1 MRNRV
6 VIRREGVAR
15 DEEVFVGR
23 RRTTHD
29 LVVSF
34 ILHHNDYH
42 MSYPATSSRVS
53 SAGARTTARVAKGAL
68 RNEVSY
74 DPHDDEDGH
83 QTNDDLS
90 GFQFVNSNTDP
101 SDIEVFLRSVRTRPL
116 GGDDCPSHHTEAD
129 ALPDDVGETQYVT
142 PLGSAHVGGFLFPDI
157 LRWLRSYYD
166 GTLHVGVD
174 HAVVLVRP
182 RLSECV
188 RVGGS
193 AG

>member
-6 VIRREGVAR
+6 VIRRERVAR

-34 ILHHNDYH
+34 ILHHDDYH

-101 SDIEVFLRSVRTRPL
+101 SDIEVS
-116 GGDDCPSHHTEAD
+116 
-129 ALPDDVGETQYVT
+129 
-142 PLGSAHVGGFLFPDI
+142 
-157 LRWLRSYYD
+157 
-166 GTLHVGVD
+166 
-174 HAVVLVRP
+174 
-182 RLSECV
+182 
-188 RVGGS
+188 
-193 AG
+193 

>member
-34 ILHHNDYH
+34 ILHHDDYH
-42 MSYPATSSRVS
+42 MSYPASSSRVS
-53 SAGARTTARVAKGAL
+53 SAGARTAGVAKAAH

-74 DPHDDEDGH
+74 DPRDDEDGH
-83 QTNDDLS
+83 QTSDDPS
-90 GFQFVNSNTDP
+90 CFQFVNSDTDS

-116 GGDDCPSHHTEAD
+116 G
-129 ALPDDVGETQYVT
+129 
-142 PLGSAHVGGFLFPDI
+142 
-157 LRWLRSYYD
+157 
-166 GTLHVGVD
+166 
-174 HAVVLVRP
+174 
-182 RLSECV
+182 
-188 RVGGS
+188 
-193 AG
+193 